1 MTEAVRVARVR
12 VRGRVQG
19 VGYRAW
25 TADVAA
31 ELALDGWVR
40 NRTDGSVEAQ
50 FAGAPDAVAMML
62 ERCCNGPRA
71 ARVTE
76 VSIEEEGGAPPEAGF
91 IIARTA

>member
-40 NRTDGSVEAQ
+40 NRTDGSVEAL
-50 FAGAPDAVAMML
+50 FADAVAMML
-62 ERCCNGPRA
+62 ERCCNGPRV

-91 IIARTA
+91 VIARAA